1 MRRRLFTLIELL
13 VVIAIIAILASMLL
27 PALNQAR
34 DRAKITSCSS
44 NLRQIGLALNAYA
57 ADFKDYLPHS
67 ALSATPA
74 NSRLTFN
81 RYTKNNDNL
90 GLLVSG
96 RYTSEASLYCPA
108 QVERSYSAYR
118 NLPDTSSRSAGYDS
132 LPAWDSS
139 RGGWLF
145 RPTLQYMQQKH
156 LALAYD
162 IATDT
167 LQLANLAHGKKWNVL
182 FPDGHVAMYQDGA
195 RASVAGTATIPLSQ
209 YIMLGQTSS
218 FPRAQYVYQRFSAL

>member
-1 MRRRLFTLIELL
+1 MKRKFFTLIELL

-34 DRAKITSCSS
+34 DRAKMTSCSS
-44 NLRQIGLALNAYA
+44 NLRQIGIALNTYA
-57 ADFKDYLPHS
+57 GDFKDCLPYS

-74 NSRLTFN
+74 NSRLIYN
-81 RYTKNNDNL
+81 RYGKSNDNL
-90 GLLVSG
+90 GRLVAG
-96 RYTSEASLYCPA
+96 HYTSEGSLYCPA
-108 QVERSYSAYR
+108 QVERAFSKYR
-118 NLPDTSSRSAGYDS
+118 DLPDTSSRSAGYDS
-132 LPAWDSS
+132 LPVWDSS
-139 RGGWLF
+139 RGSWLF

-182 FPDGHVAMYQDGA
+182 FPDGHVAVYLDGA
-195 RASVAGTATIPLSQ
+195 RTYAAGTASIPLSQ
-209 YIMLGQTSS
+209 YIMLNQTSS